1 MMMRILVATLF
12 GSASIANASRGYC
25 ADDPCDTGKL
35 NWGMPS
41 FLPSFIIFVLFLY
54 HTKYVYVSNVYVN
67 IGGLFINDKD
77 LVYASEEVHT

>member
-1 MMMRILVATLF
+1 MRILVATLF
-12 GSASIANASRGYC
+12 GSASIANASRGDC

-41 FLPSFIIFVLFLY
+41 FLPSFIIFVLFFISY
-54 HTKYVYVSNVYVN
+54 KICVYVYVYVN